1 MTQGTI
7 DYDHFDQ
14 TPKKIDGSRINEQE
28 DNQLPKKNC
37 MDELV
42 MYNSERPKIYEI
54 SCNNSEDRSLD
65 DYSFK
70 DFMCGESNNLETDFG
85 IEVEKVTEK
94 NMMSTSSDDIFQSN
108 TVNDIV
114 IIDNEDELTVENW
127 RNKAVPSKKKSLYL
141 NDYPEI
147 RIASKKYKRRKH
159 IEIARNGNLLRP
171 IKSGNQKVI
180 MTNTCAFDNLLQI
193 IAVGIMDSTT
203 YEQISKSS
211 TCSILKLACH
221 LAMIGADKDF

>member
-1 MTQGTI
+1 MVSHFRSPNKRGTSARIEGYFASLKTSILSKKSLKMRVDKFLVTHLRAIRGDVKLAQGTI

-14 TPKKIDGSRINEQE
+14 TPKKIDGLRINEQE

-37 MDELV
+37 IDELV

-70 DFMCGESNNLETDFG
+70 DFMCGESNNLKTDFG

-94 NMMSTSSDDIFQSN
+94 NMIFTSSDDIFQSN
-108 TVNDIV
+108 TVNDVV

-127 RNKAVPSKKKSLYL
+127 RNKAVPSKKNHYTLMIIQKYVLHPKNTNDANILKSL
-141 NDYPEI
+141 
-147 RIASKKYKRRKH
+147 
-159 IEIARNGNLLRP
+159 
-171 IKSGNQKVI
+171 V
-180 MTNTCAFDNLLQI
+180 T
-193 IAVGIMDSTT
+193 
-203 YEQISKSS
+203 
-211 TCSILKLACH
+211 
-221 LAMIGADKDF
+221 